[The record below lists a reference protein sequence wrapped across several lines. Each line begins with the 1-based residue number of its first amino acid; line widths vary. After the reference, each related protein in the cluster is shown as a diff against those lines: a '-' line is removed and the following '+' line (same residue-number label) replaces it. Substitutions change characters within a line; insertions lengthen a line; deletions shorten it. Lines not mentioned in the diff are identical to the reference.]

1 MLPAWLPRSAWS
13 CVAQR
18 FAFGL
23 ELGYALIQWPI
34 GDVIARESEFSAPKA
49 VGQRFRDTFSLG
61 DGQVQP
67 RGFALKFP
75 GDGFDRL
82 GMARVRQNLH
92 SDGSGRV
99 IQATLINAD
108 LGTALAARRRA
119 APVFPAY
126 RTVLVP
132 LQSVYWVTC
141 ERFAAVRTA
150 AEGYPR
156 AQVGLRG
163 RLAAPARGVYRAY
176 PVEVVFGN
184 DRLSRQMPGNGL
196 NVCFRIGVEDS
207 PAVALSEQK
216 KLQGSDS
223 PRPAL
228 AAEDAACVE
237 VTYQRVLRFSRQ
249 EPPSQ
254 LPDDLGFGFAHGHEI
269 VLEAEWP
276 GCGVRLPRHCLEPL
290 AAPCPS

>member
-1 MLPAWLPRSAWS
+1 MARSSRA
-13 CVAQR
+13 A
-18 FAFGL
+18 
-23 ELGYALIQWPI
+23 
-34 GDVIARESEFSAPKA
+34 
-49 VGQRFRDTFSLG
+49 SLSSSR
-61 DGQVQP
+61 VS
-67 RGFALKFP
+67 
-75 GDGFDRL
+75 GFDRL

-92 SDGSGRV
+92 SDGSGRL

-108 LGTALAARRRA
+108 LGAALAARRRA

-141 ERFAAVRTA
+141 ERFATVRTA

-156 AQVGLRG
+156 AQVDLRG

-184 DRLSRQMPGNGL
+184 DRLPRQMPGNGL
-196 NVCFRIGVEDS
+196 NVCFRVGVEDS

-223 PRPAL
+223 PRVAL
-228 AAEDAACVE
+228 AAEDAACVK

-249 EPPSQ
+249 EPPRQ
-254 LPDDLGFGFAHGHEI
+254 FPDDLGSASASRTVTKSSSKPNGRVVVFGSPDIA
-269 VLEAEWP
+269 LS
-276 GCGVRLPRHCLEPL
+276 RLPRRALVDRRSE
-290 AAPCPS
+290 